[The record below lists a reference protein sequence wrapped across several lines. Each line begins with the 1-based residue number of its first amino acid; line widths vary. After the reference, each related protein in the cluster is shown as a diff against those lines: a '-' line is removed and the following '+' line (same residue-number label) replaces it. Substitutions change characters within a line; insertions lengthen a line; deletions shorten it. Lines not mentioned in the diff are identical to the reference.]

1 MPPSKDC
8 YALGLISWGGKMVTA
23 EVFGEKS
30 LDYLEL
36 SLSSSGLVEVELFPG
51 ASMESMVI
59 FIKVVVPV
67 CGCIAG
73 EPNSVCILARLAAAF
88 RRLLQSDPCLK

>member
-1 MPPSKDC
+1 
-8 YALGLISWGGKMVTA
+8 MVTA

>member
-1 MPPSKDC
+1 
-8 YALGLISWGGKMVTA
+8 MVTA

-67 CGCIAG
+67 C
-73 EPNSVCILARLAAAF
+73 
-88 RRLLQSDPCLK
+88 